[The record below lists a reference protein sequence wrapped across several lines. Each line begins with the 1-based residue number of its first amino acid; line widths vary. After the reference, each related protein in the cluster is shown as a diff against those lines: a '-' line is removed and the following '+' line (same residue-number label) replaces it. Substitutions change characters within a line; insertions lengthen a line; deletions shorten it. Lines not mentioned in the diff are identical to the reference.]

1 MKKIIAIILALC
13 IVAGGVF
20 AAYKF
25 DVISLLF
32 GKDGEEV
39 DGVAVFKDLYSVS
52 EPTKVV
58 VSQTTVLGSVT
69 LKGSSTLATG
79 ALSDGK
85 TATVYTYNYEVLKSV
100 QEGAGDVIT
109 PIMGEPITGSREYVE
124 GMGVRYDGG
133 GWDATGTNFAPKAG
147 SIAINLDASKIKNCV
162 YTSDG
167 DLQTLSFTVEAK
179 NVASVFGSDAS
190 EIASDVNVVITANVA
205 VVTGI
210 TISYTEEI
218 VSEDEDIA
226 YPEAVVTISTV
237 YTYGI
242 EEITLVKK
250 Q

>member
-52 EPTKVV
+52 EPTKVA

-79 ALSDGK
+79 ALSDGR

-133 GWDATGTNFAPKAG
+133 AWDETGTNFAPKAG

-226 YPEAVVTISTV
+226 YPDAVVTISTV